1 MARQHRAVNWDAA
14 LRSWHHL
21 TIYEPVIESRGDV
34 VGIFYV
40 GVERTRIEAA
50 LAGDAGRGFAV
61 VASEVRGLAKNATD
75 SAKEIKALISTSA
88 AEIQSGNKLVQ
99 NTGLKLGEVLEHVE
113 TLGGLVS
120 DIAQSVRRQAIDLD
134 EINGSVSALDNMTQK
149 NASMVEQT
157 GTAVHFLR
165 EESLRLSDSLKGFR
179 TPQRGAGGQNVAN
192 FAATDNPRRMATG
205 TPLMLI

>member
-1 MARQHRAVNWDAA
+1 
-14 LRSWHHL
+14 
-21 TIYEPVIESRGDV
+21 
-34 VGIFYV
+34 
-40 GVERTRIEAA
+40 
-50 LAGDAGRGFAV
+50 
-61 VASEVRGLAKNATD
+61 VRGLAKNATD

-192 FAATDNPRRMATG
+192 FAAIDNPRRMATG
-205 TPLMLI
+205 T

>member
-1 MARQHRAVNWDAA
+1 MRKKRLCSKTRSYNKGRDCASFLLRAR
-14 LRSWHHL
+14 WHGNIGEL
-21 TIYEPVIESRGDV
+21 
-34 VGIFYV
+34 
-40 GVERTRIEAA
+40 
-50 LAGDAGRGFAV
+50 GRGFAV

-88 AEIQSGNKLVQ
+88 AEIQSINKLVQ

-113 TLGGLVS
+113 TLGGPVS

-134 EINGSVSALDNMTQK
+134 EINGSVSTLDNMTQK

-192 FAATDNPRRMATG
+192 FAAIDNPRRMATG
-205 TPLMLI
+205 TPLMLS

>member
-1 MARQHRAVNWDAA
+1 MRKKRLCSKTRSYNKGRDCASFLLRAR
-14 LRSWHHL
+14 WHGNIGEL
-21 TIYEPVIESRGDV
+21 
-34 VGIFYV
+34 
-40 GVERTRIEAA
+40 
-50 LAGDAGRGFAV
+50 GRGFAV

-88 AEIQSGNKLVQ
+88 AEIQSINKLVQ

-113 TLGGLVS
+113 TLGGPVS

-134 EINGSVSALDNMTQK
+134 EINGSVGTLDNMTQK

-192 FAATDNPRRMATG
+192 FAAIDNPRRMATG
-205 TPLMLI
+205 T